1 MPTPIEFKAPFY
13 PERFYHIVCKSIDRL
28 FLFPEE
34 KDYEVFLLRFRQFNA
49 AFFELWSYCFLKNH
63 THHIVRIRSKQ
74 QIADAINELPQSST
88 TGKMKDF
95 VTDQS
100 NALLFDAMIERQM
113 NSFLVSFA
121 NYHNN
126 KYHRKGGLFQKPF
139 RRNEIQ
145 DEAYLQQ
152 AIIYVNANAQ
162 KHQIVKEFK
171 DYPHSSYRGIIA
183 NDYSFLQV
191 NEVLDFFGGKDAF
204 IQLHKSQVEY
214 YYSANWPSP
223 KLE

>member
-1 MPTPIEFKAPFY
+1 MKYFY
-13 PERFYHIVCKSIDRL
+13 CDSNNSTL
-28 FLFPEE
+28 F
-34 KDYEVFLLRFRQFNA
+34 
-49 AFFELWSYCFLKNH
+49 FFELWSYCFLKNH
-63 THHIVRIRSKQ
+63 THQIVKIRSAQ

-214 YYSANWPSP
+214 YYSANWPSS